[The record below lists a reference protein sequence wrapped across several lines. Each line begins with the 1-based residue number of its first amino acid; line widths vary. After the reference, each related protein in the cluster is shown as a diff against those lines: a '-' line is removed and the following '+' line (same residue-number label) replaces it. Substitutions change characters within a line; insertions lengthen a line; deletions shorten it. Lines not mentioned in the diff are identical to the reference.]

1 MNAFF
6 SRTAAASAV
15 IVTLA
20 WTGPARAQD
29 VGAPYSDAPSE
40 VVQYRNS
47 ETTTTEGANAL
58 YNRIHGAARRVCSDI
73 FPLRDAPSALSNLN
87 CVRTL
92 IDDAVKDVNS
102 PRLTAVYEQRE
113 GAA

>member
-15 IVTLA
+15 IVALA

-29 VGAPYSDAPSE
+29 EGTPHSDAPSE
-40 VVQYRNS
+40 VVQYRHA

-92 IDDAVKDVNS
+92 IDGAVKDVNG